1 MIIYDVYFMY
11 FTKKKRLQ
19 KESMKTTSN
28 WILTGKWTWIVKSHR
43 TLTNTCD
50 FLHYSP
56 VTFLHYS
63 PFHLTHMA

>member
-19 KESMKTTSN
+19 KGTDVTQVYENDVTEYKLDSYWQVDLDSS
-28 WILTGKWTWIVKSHR
+28 SHW

-56 VTFLHYS
+56 
-63 PFHLTHMA
+63 FHLTHMA